1 MTPTRF
7 LVSALIL
14 LAASSL
20 AWAQQQSTPK
30 PSAPAQPQPRQAEP
44 KPAQPAKPAQSAK
57 PQPAPSTQAAVPGGA
72 QPVWL
77 GNYDN
82 WGAYTAAPGG
92 KKICFAIAKPD
103 SAVTDPPN
111 RPRDQ
116 AYFFIASRPAEKVKD
131 EVSVL
136 AGYPFKEKS
145 EAVAEIGAAKFAMY
159 TEKDGAWIANV
170 ADEARM
176 VEAMRKGSELVV
188 KGSSAK
194 GTKSTDRYSLKG
206 LAQALDRAAQECK

>member
-1 MTPTRF
+1 MTAIRYS
-7 LVSALIL
+7 VSGLIL
-14 LAASSL
+14 LAASGM
-20 AWAQQQSTPK
+20 AWAQQTTPR
-30 PSAPAQPQPRQAEP
+30 PNAPAQPQPRQGEP
-44 KPAQPAKPAQSAK
+44 AKPAQPAKPSPSAK
-57 PQPAPSTQAAVPGGA
+57 PQPAPSTQAAVPGGG

-77 GNYDN
+77 GNYDS
-82 WGAYTAAPGG
+82 WGAYTASPGG

-103 SAVTDPPN
+103 STVTDPPN

-116 AYFFIASRPAEKVKD
+116 PYFFIASRPAEKVKD

-136 AGYPFKEKS
+136 AGYSFKEKS

-188 KGSSAK
+188 KGSSAR